1 MNLNIK
7 YFGML
12 TEVTQCNEE
21 TIEFSEATVSDL
33 LHQLFN
39 KYPSLQHQN
48 FQVAENQTLVNHNT
62 TITNPD
68 IALLPPFAG
77 G

>member
-1 MNLNIK
+1 MHLTIK

-12 TEVTQCNEE
+12 TEVTQCQEE
-21 TIEFSEATVSDL
+21 TVEFKHTTVSDL
-33 LHQLFN
+33 LNELFN
-39 KYPSLQHQN
+39 KYPTLKNKN
-48 FQVAENQTLVNHNT
+48 FQVAENQTLVTKETKISNT
-62 TITNPD
+62 N